1 MYRWSTK
8 PPEKISNESG
18 MTLVI
23 TLFLLLSLLMMASG
37 ITFVAN
43 NFANLSDGVTNKSFA
58 IDGAE
63 TCADKAFEWL
73 STDSGKTWLTKATN
87 KYEEI
92 AGVGTDLYQYTVFT
106 DTTNSSDSRVKA
118 LKNYAGKTLCQSILM
133 AKLETSTSPSGSE
146 IGSSLTYDTIISAY
160 TIGARATG
168 VFNVPLKVDNTIDS
182 ANWRG
187 NSSIA
192 TIEIISGFTP

>member
-63 TCADKAFEWL
+63 TCTDKAFEWL
-73 STDSGKTWLTKATN
+73 STDNGKTWLTTASAI
-87 KYEEI
+87 YEEI
-92 AGVGTDLYQYTVFT
+92 AGEGTDLYQYTVFT
-106 DTTNSSDSRVKA
+106 DTTNSSDSRVNA
-118 LKNYAGKTLCQSILM
+118 LKNYAGKTLCQSIMM

-146 IGSSLTYDTIISAY
+146 IGSSLTYDTVISAY

-168 VFNVPLKVDNTIDS
+168 LFNVPLIGNKIDS
-182 ANWRG
+182 KNWRG

-192 TIEIISGFTP
+192 KIEIISGFTP

>member
-63 TCADKAFEWL
+63 TCTDKAFEWL
-73 STDSGKTWLTKATN
+73 STDKGKTWLTTATD

-106 DTTNSSDSRVKA
+106 DTTNSSDSRVNA

-146 IGSSLTYDTIISAY
+146 IGSSLTYDTVISAY
-160 TIGARATG
+160 TIRARATG
-168 VFNVPLKVDNTIDS
+168 LFNVPLIDNKIDS
-182 ANWRG
+182 KNWRG

>member
-8 PPEKISNESG
+8 PPEKITNESG

-73 STDSGKTWLTKATN
+73 STDSGKTWLTTATN

-106 DTTNSSDSRVKA
+106 DTTNSSDSRVNA

-146 IGSSLTYDTIISAY
+146 IGSSLTYDTVISAY

-168 VFNVPLKVDNTIDS
+168 LFNVPLIDNKIDS
-182 ANWRG
+182 KNWRG

>member
-63 TCADKAFEWL
+63 TCTDKAFEWL
-73 STDSGKTWLTKATN
+73 STDNGKTWLTTATN

-106 DTTNSSDSRVKA
+106 DTTNSSDSRVNA

-146 IGSSLTYDTIISAY
+146 IGSSLTYDTVISAY

-168 VFNVPLKVDNTIDS
+168 LFNVPLIDNKIDS
-182 ANWRG
+182 KNWRG

>member
-8 PPEKISNESG
+8 SIKKNSNESG

-37 ITFVAN
+37 ITFIAN

-63 TCADKAFEWL
+63 TCTDKAFEWL
-73 STDSGKTWLTKATN
+73 STDNGKAWLTTGSDKD
-87 KYEEI
+87 I
-92 AGVGTDLYQYTVFT
+92 AGVGEDLYQYTVFT
-106 DTTNSSDSRVKA
+106 DTTNSSDSRINA
-118 LKNYAGKTLCQSILM
+118 LKNYAGKTLCQRVLM
-133 AKLETSTSPSGSE
+133 AKLETSTNSSGSE
-146 IGSSLTYDTIISAY
+146 IGSSLTYDTTISAY
-160 TIGARATG
+160 TIRARATG
-168 VFNVPLKVDNTIDS
+168 LFNVPLKVDNTIDS

-192 TIEIISGFTP
+192 NIEIISGFTP

>member
-1 MYRWSTK
+1 MYPWSIKTSK
-8 PPEKISNESG
+8 NISSESG

-63 TCADKAFEWL
+63 TCIDKAFEWL
-73 STDSGKTWLTKATN
+73 STDNGKTWLATGSD
-87 KYEEI
+87 KDI
-92 AGVGTDLYQYTVFT
+92 ASKGEDLFQYTVLT
-106 DTTNSSDSRVKA
+106 DTTNASDSRINA
-118 LKNYAGKTLCQSILM
+118 LKNYAGKTLCKSILLT
-133 AKLETSTSPSGSE
+133 KLETTANSSGSE
-146 IGSSLTYDTIISAY
+146 IGTSQTYDTAISAY
-160 TIGARATG
+160 IIRARATG
-168 VFNVPLKVDNTIDS
+168 LFNIPLKIDNSIDS
-182 ANWRG
+182 SNWRG

-192 TIEIISGFTP
+192 DVEIISSYTP

>member
-1 MYRWSTK
+1 MYPWSIKTSK
-8 PPEKISNESG
+8 NISSESG

-63 TCADKAFEWL
+63 TCIDKAFEWL
-73 STDSGKTWLTKATN
+73 STDNGKTWLATGSD
-87 KYEEI
+87 KDI
-92 AGVGTDLYQYTVFT
+92 ASKGEDLFQYTVLT
-106 DTTNSSDSRVKA
+106 DTTNASDSRINA
-118 LKNYAGKTLCQSILM
+118 LKNYAGKTLCKSILLT
-133 AKLETSTSPSGSE
+133 KLETTANSSGSE
-146 IGSSLTYDTIISAY
+146 IGTSQTYDTAISAY
-160 TIGARATG
+160 IIRARATG
-168 VFNVPLKVDNTIDS
+168 LFNVPLKIDNSIDS
-182 ANWRG
+182 SNWRG

-192 TIEIISGFTP
+192 DVEIISSYTP

>member
-1 MYRWSTK
+1 MYRWSIK
-8 PPEKISNESG
+8 LPEKVSSESG

-63 TCADKAFEWL
+63 TCIDKAFEWL
-73 STDSGKTWLTKATN
+73 STDNGKTWLATGASD
-87 KYEEI
+87 KEI
-92 AGVGTDLYQYTVFT
+92 ASAGEDLYQYSVFT
-106 DTTNSSDSRVKA
+106 DTTNSSDTRINP
-118 LKNYAGKTLCQSILM
+118 LKNYAGKTLCQSVLIT
-133 AKLETSTSPSGSE
+133 KLETSTNSSGSE
-146 IGSSLTYDTIISAY
+146 IGTSQTYDTAISAY
-160 TIGARATG
+160 TIRARATG
-168 VFNVPLKVDNTIDS
+168 LFHVPLKADNTIDNS
-182 ANWRG
+182 NWRG

-192 TIEIISGFTP
+192 IVEIISTYTP

>member
-1 MYRWSTK
+1 MYPWSIKTSK
-8 PPEKISNESG
+8 NISNESG

-63 TCADKAFEWL
+63 TCIDKAFEWL
-73 STDSGKTWLTKATN
+73 STDNGKTWLATGSD
-87 KYEEI
+87 KDI
-92 AGVGTDLYQYTVFT
+92 ASKGEDLFQYTVLT
-106 DTTNSSDSRVKA
+106 DTTNASDSRINA
-118 LKNYAGKTLCQSILM
+118 LKNYAGKTLCKSILLT
-133 AKLETSTSPSGSE
+133 KLETTANSSGSE
-146 IGSSLTYDTIISAY
+146 IGTSQTYDTAISAY
-160 TIGARATG
+160 IIRARATG
-168 VFNVPLKVDNTIDS
+168 LFNVPLKIDNSIDS
-182 ANWRG
+182 SNWRG

-192 TIEIISGFTP
+192 DVEIISSYTP

>member
-1 MYRWSTK
+1 MYLWSTK
-8 PPEKISNESG
+8 SIKKNSNESG

-37 ITFVAN
+37 ITFIAN

-63 TCADKAFEWL
+63 TCIDKAFEWL
-73 STDSGKTWLTKATN
+73 STDNGKTWLTTGSDKD
-87 KYEEI
+87 I
-92 AGVGTDLYQYTVFT
+92 AGVGEDLYQYTVFT
-106 DTTNSSDSRVKA
+106 DTTNSSDSRINA
-118 LKNYAGKTLCQSILM
+118 LKNYAGKTLCQSVLM
-133 AKLETSTSPSGSE
+133 AKLETSTNSSGSE
-146 IGSSLTYDTIISAY
+146 IGSSLTYDTAISAY
-160 TIGARATG
+160 TIRDRATG
-168 VFNVPLKVDNTIDS
+168 LFNVPLKVDNTIDS

-192 TIEIISGFTP
+192 NIEIISGFTP

>member
-63 TCADKAFEWL
+63 TCTDKAFEWL
-73 STDSGKTWLTKATN
+73 STDNGKTWLTTGSDKD
-87 KYEEI
+87 I
-92 AGVGTDLYQYTVFT
+92 AGVGEDLYQYTVFT
-106 DTTNSSDSRVKA
+106 DTTKNSDKINLCLIYSKYA
-118 LKNYAGKTLCQSILM
+118 LWPQFYY
-133 AKLETSTSPSGSE
+133 LE
-146 IGSSLTYDTIISAY
+146 L
-160 TIGARATG
+160 R
-168 VFNVPLKVDNTIDS
+168 VFN
-182 ANWRG
+182 
-187 NSSIA
+187 
-192 TIEIISGFTP
+192 EILF

>member
-63 TCADKAFEWL
+63 TC
-73 STDSGKTWLTKATN
+73 TDNGKTWLTTATN

-92 AGVGTDLYQYTVFT
+92 AGVADLYQYTVFT
-106 DTTNSSDSRVKA
+106 DTTNSSDSRVNA
-118 LKNYAGKTLCQSILM
+118 LKNYAGKTLCQSIMM

-146 IGSSLTYDTIISAY
+146 IGSSLTYDTVISAY

-168 VFNVPLKVDNTIDS
+168 LFNVPLKVDNTIDS

>member
-63 TCADKAFEWL
+63 TCTDKAFEWL
-73 STDSGKTWLTKATN
+73 STDNGKTWLTTGPDKD
-87 KYEEI
+87 I
-92 AGVGTDLYQYTVFT
+92 AGVGEDLYQYTVFT
-106 DTTNSSDSRVKA
+106 DTTNSSDSRINA
-118 LKNYAGKTLCQSILM
+118 LKNYAGKTLCQRIWM
-133 AKLETSTSPSGSE
+133 VKLETSTSPSGSE
-146 IGSSLTYDTIISAY
+146 IGSSLTYETIISAY
-160 TIGARATG
+160 TISAQATG
-168 VFNVPLKVDNTIDS
+168 LFNVPLIDNKIDS
-182 ANWRG
+182 KNWRG

-192 TIEIISGFTP
+192 KIEVIAGFTP

>member
-8 PPEKISNESG
+8 PPENISTESG

-63 TCADKAFEWL
+63 TCIDKAFEWL
-73 STDSGKTWLTKATN
+73 STDNGKTWLATGSD
-87 KYEEI
+87 KDI
-92 AGVGTDLYQYTVFT
+92 ASKGEDLFQYTVLT
-106 DTTNSSDSRVKA
+106 DTTNASDSRINA
-118 LKNYAGKTLCQSILM
+118 LKNYAGKTLCKSILLT
-133 AKLETSTSPSGSE
+133 KLETTANSSGSE
-146 IGSSLTYDTIISAY
+146 IGTSQTYDTAISAY
-160 TIGARATG
+160 IIRARATG
-168 VFNVPLKVDNTIDS
+168 LFNVPLKIDNSIDS
-182 ANWRG
+182 SNWRG

-192 TIEIISGFTP
+192 DVEIISSFTP